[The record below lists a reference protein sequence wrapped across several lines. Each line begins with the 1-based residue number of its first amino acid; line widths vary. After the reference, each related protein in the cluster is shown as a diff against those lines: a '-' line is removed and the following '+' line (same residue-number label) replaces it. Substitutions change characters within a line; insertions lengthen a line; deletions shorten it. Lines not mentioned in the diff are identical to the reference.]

1 MTETTLNDAL
11 VMLTVSPQL
20 EDEVV
25 DWLLSDPDTTGFTTV
40 PAFGHGGPHHLLSVA
55 EQVAGK
61 RARVQ
66 FQIAT
71 TEQRAVAL
79 LTGFERAFPGANA
92 HAWAIPLMRM
102 DTRVSDG
109 Q

>member
-1 MTETTLNDAL
+1 MTETTANDAL
-11 VMLTVSPQL
+11 VMLTVSPQM

-25 DWLLSDPDTTGFTTV
+25 DWLLGDPDTTGFTTV
-40 PAFGHGGPHHLLSVA
+40 PAFGHGGPHHLLSIA

-66 FQIAT
+66 FQIVTSAP
-71 TEQRAVAL
+71 RAAAL

-92 HAWAIPLMRM
+92 HAWAVPLMRM
-102 DTRVSDG
+102 DTRAPDG
-109 Q
+109 E

>member
-1 MTETTLNDAL
+1 MTDNPVNNAL
-11 VMLTVSPQL
+11 VMLTVSPQM

-25 DWLLSDPDTTGFTTV
+25 DWLLSDSDMTGFTTL

-71 TEQRAVAL
+71 STERAAAL
-79 LTGFERAFPGANA
+79 LEAFEAEFPGANA

-102 DTRVSDG
+102 DTGARAG